1 MLLGYSVR
9 VTPLPHRSEEP
20 RKRAADRSLALF
32 VSHETFCLPID
43 KPSAD
48 FLVCAV
54 LLKEKVFTDKLLFTP
69 KKK

>member
-9 VTPLPHRSEEP
+9 VTPPAPQRKKC
-20 RKRAADRSLALF
+20 KRAADRSLALL

-48 FLVCAV
+48 FLICAV

-69 KKK
+69 IKK